1 MIQIKDIELTLENL
15 QQQIDH
21 NQNNLDS
28 LLEQRQEIVLHAYN
42 NGLSMIKIAEILKI
56 TRQRVFAIYQATQ
69 TEEE

>member
-1 MIQIKDIELTLENL
+1 MIQVKDIELTLENL

-56 TRQRVFAIYQATQ
+56 TRQRVFAIYQATR